1 MTDIRALA
9 SGMRASELAAEER
22 AGGAM
27 TTETE
32 FRDPAT
38 RQQNPDLDLRQVRA
52 ALKPLLD
59 KLDALEAQ
67 HGASLSPKSTVL
79 TTVGVLQGIAA
90 AGGRAD
96 G

>member
-1 MTDIRALA
+1 MTDIRTHAI
-9 SGMRASELAAEER
+9 GMRAGELAAEER

-27 TTETE
+27 TESE

-38 RQQNPDLDLRQVRA
+38 RQLQADLELRNTRA

-59 KLDALEAQ
+59 KLAEWETR
-67 HGASLSPKSTVL
+67 HGVELSDRSVIT
-79 TTVGVLQGIAA
+79 TTVGLLREVRAA
-90 AGGRAD
+90 VEKAD